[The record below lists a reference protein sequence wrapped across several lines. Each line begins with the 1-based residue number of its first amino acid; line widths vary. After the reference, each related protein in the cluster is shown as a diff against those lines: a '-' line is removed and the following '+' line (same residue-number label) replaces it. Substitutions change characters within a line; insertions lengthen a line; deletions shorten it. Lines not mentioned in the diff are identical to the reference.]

1 MRPIDEVTV
10 KGRRGLVPIY
20 ELLGAWG
27 AGAELEPAPQ
37 AMRLAE
43 LTKVAHDALIRHDR
57 AGALERYR
65 AVLGEFPDD
74 PVAAVM
80 VKRLAAA

>member
-1 MRPIDEVTV
+1 
-10 KGRRGLVPIY
+10 
-20 ELLGAWG
+20 
-27 AGAELEPAPQ
+27 
-37 AMRLAE
+37 
-43 LTKVAHDALIRHDR
+43 LIRHDR
-57 AGALERYR
+57 RRRVERYR